1 MGSREETLKDSPKR
15 VVLDTNVLISALLF
29 SGRASEILDLL
40 ENKAIVLVISKEIL
54 SEYVTALAYPKFS
67 LSEKEIKFLIN
78 DCVLPYAEIVNATKL
93 SETICRDP
101 KDDKFLACA
110 KAAKADV
117 IVSGDKHLL
126 VLKEFERIPIKTVN
140 AFLEVCK
147 KQSGE

>member
-1 MGSREETLKDSPKR
+1 MKDSPKR

-40 ENKAIVLVISKEIL
+40 ENRSIVLVISKEIL
-54 SEYVTALAYPKFS
+54 GEYVTALAYPKFS
-67 LSEKEIKFLIN
+67 LSEKEIKSIMN
-78 DCVLPYAEIVNATKL
+78 DFVLPGAETVSASEL
-93 SETICRDP
+93 SEGVCRDP

-126 VLKEFERIPIKTVN
+126 MLKEYERIPIETTS
-140 AFLEVCK
+140 AFLQAHKERPAHC
-147 KQSGE
+147 